1 MPLCAF
7 MGDEVSAAGF
17 RLAGV
22 DAHVPSRAEAPEL
35 FQRLAG
41 EAELIVLTAEVA
53 GWLPQDQLRKLLV
66 ADRPLVTVIPDVRGR
81 VQAPDLSGRLKRQLG
96 MAE

>member
-1 MPLCAF
+1 MALCAF

-22 DAHVPSRAEAPEL
+22 DVHVPSRAEAPAL
-35 FQRLAG
+35 FQRLVVDAQ
-41 EAELIVLTAEVA
+41 IVLLTAEVA
-53 GWLPQDQLRKLLV
+53 GWLPQETLPRVLV
-66 ADRPLVTVIPDVRGR
+66 ADRPLVAVIPDVRGR
-81 VQAPDLSGRLKRQLG
+81 TQPSDLSGQLKRQLG